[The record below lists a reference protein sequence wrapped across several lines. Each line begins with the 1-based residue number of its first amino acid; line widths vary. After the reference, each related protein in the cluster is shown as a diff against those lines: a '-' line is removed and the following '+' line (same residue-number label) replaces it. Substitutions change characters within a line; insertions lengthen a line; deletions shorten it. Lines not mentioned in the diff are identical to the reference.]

1 MCRLRGMAVA
11 GVLGVLLVGCAT
23 VEVTETRVVMGRVTD
38 ESGQPVANSPVL
50 IVGRTLQLVTSRME
64 YEERSRGEV
73 RGMTDAE
80 GRYRIEFVPA
90 RVGNDFTLFF
100 YDKTGF
106 NAVKYRRPEP
116 HDITSRLGSDRVLT
130 INSVLELQVAWPEV
144 QRQIV
149 FYGPDSDRAQV
160 LRKHALPEKRETS
173 GTGDTAFEVW
183 WYYADGVSYW
193 FAGEK
198 LTRTQ
203 EFTPLPGVSPPK

>member
-1 MCRLRGMAVA
+1 MAVA

-73 RGMTDAE
+73 RGLTDAD
-80 GRYRIEFVPA
+80 GRYRIEFVPGK
-90 RVGNDFTLFF
+90 VGNDFTLFF

-106 NAVKYRRPEP
+106 HGVKYRRPEP
-116 HDITSRLGSDRVLT
+116 HDITSRLGSDRVL
-130 INSVLELQVAWPEV
+130 IIDEVLKFQVAWPEV
-144 QRQIV
+144 QRQIA
-149 FYGPDSDRAQV
+149 FYGRDSDRAQV
-160 LRKHALPEKRETS
+160 LRKHGLPEKRETS

-183 WYYADGVSYW
+183 WYYTDGVSYW

-203 EFTPLPGVSPPK
+203 EFTPLPGVKPAK